1 MTIPALLRRLR
12 ARSPEHLRGTAPKA
26 EGRAL
31 TMRPTVYLPP
41 ALAER
46 FLRRIQGSHHH
57 SSGSLSACPALC
69 GG

>member
-1 MTIPALLRRLR
+1 MTIPAFLRSLR
-12 ARSPEHLRGTAPKA
+12 SRSSEHLRSTEPTA

-46 FLRRIQGSHHH
+46 FLRRIQGSHS

-69 GG
+69 G